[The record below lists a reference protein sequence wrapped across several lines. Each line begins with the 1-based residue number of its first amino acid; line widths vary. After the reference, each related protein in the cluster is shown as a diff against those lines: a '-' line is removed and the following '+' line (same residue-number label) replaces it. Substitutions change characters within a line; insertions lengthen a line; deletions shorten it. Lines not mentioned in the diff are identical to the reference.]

1 MISLSGSY
9 TVVDGDR
16 LVPDDPK
23 QPTLQLCRSKRPGL
37 PPHYLKLD
45 HGRFL
50 SSLYLDHPVPE
61 FEVAGARY
69 EMFRDGPYRITIEV
83 IRAPEYVTDQ
93 TELFTPGA
101 EGCGTW
107 EITDTGT

>member
-9 TVVDGDR
+9 TIEGDR
-16 LVPDDPK
+16 LVPDDPTSPVLELRK
-23 QPTLQLCRSKRPGL
+23 SVRPGL
-37 PPHYLKLD
+37 PPHYLKI
-45 HGRFL
+45 HRGRFL

-69 EMFRDGPYRITIEV
+69 EMFRDGPTRITIEV
-83 IRAPEYVTDQ
+83 IKAPKYVRTQTD
-93 TELFTPGA
+93 LFSPDA

-107 EITDTGT
+107 EVTDTCP